1 MNFHSF
7 SSLKKIQLMY
17 TKPKT
22 SMKNTCKLK
31 TLLVCIT
38 VITKENLKNK
48 NLFPLK
54 SAHLRLILFIDRET
68 FPILE
73 QNEQS

>member
-1 MNFHSF
+1 M
-7 SSLKKIQLMY
+7 
-17 TKPKT
+17 
-22 SMKNTCKLK
+22 
-31 TLLVCIT
+31 
-38 VITKENLKNK
+38 
-48 NLFPLK
+48 FPLK